1 MQNHAR
7 CKKTSPKMHWTELVC
22 GGGGRQSSHWWGA
35 TDGSLWPSSSQ
46 AYEEMGE
53 LGMERQWEA
62 EQLQLL
68 ADKSSRV
75 A

>member
-1 MQNHAR
+1 MPGAKGQAQKCIGQN
-7 CKKTSPKMHWTELVC
+7 LF
-22 GGGGRQSSHWWGA
+22 GGGRQSSHWWGA

>member
-1 MQNHAR
+1 MQGAKRQAQKCIGQNLFGGR
-7 CKKTSPKMHWTELVC
+7 
-22 GGGGRQSSHWWGA
+22 GGGRQSSHRWCA

>member
-1 MQNHAR
+1 M
-7 CKKTSPKMHWTELVC
+7 WG
-22 GGGGRQSSHWWGA
+22 GGGGRQSFHWWGGA
-35 TDGSLWPSSSQ
+35 TDGSLWPSSSSQ

>member
-1 MQNHAR
+1 L
-7 CKKTSPKMHWTELVC
+7 E
-22 GGGGRQSSHWWGA
+22 GGGRD

-46 AYEEMGE
+46 AYEEKGE

-68 ADKSSRV
+68 ADKSSGV